1 MSERWVLA
9 HRALGADAWA
19 EGDCRP
25 HVTPVSGRTG
35 GLGRGPTLS
44 KGPAK
49 EPRRPPETRL
59 KGSAHFNQWTAQA
72 VSSHGKKKKKIKK

>member
-9 HRALGADAWA
+9 HRALGADEWA
-19 EGDCRP
+19 EGDCR
-25 HVTPVSGRTG
+25 VVSGRTG

-49 EPRRPPETRL
+49 EPRRPPGTRL